1 MPNKE
6 RQFICDD
13 HEDILHYARVLR
25 NLIIDNVVDSPEKEE
40 MFKAIE
46 GLKETVAAARHSGIR
61 MEKRLEH
68 YREAIEYL
76 GFVRDKKNQ
85 YQ

>member
-1 MPNKE
+1 MSKKE

-13 HEDILHYARVLR
+13 HEDILHYARELR
-25 NLIIDNVVDSPEKEE
+25 NLIIDNVDDSTKREE
-40 MFKAIE
+40 MLRALSN
-46 GLKETVAAARHSGIR
+46 LKETVKDARYSGIR

-76 GFVRDKKNQ
+76 GFVRDKNKNPS
-85 YQ
+85 